1 MLTTFSLAGHWL
13 EMRSRFATGKAVEAL
28 LRLAPATARVLRQG
42 QEIEVPLED
51 VVVGDEIVIR
61 PGDRIP
67 VDGEV
72 VSGSSYVDE
81 SIITGEP
88 VPVAKGIG
96 DPVVGGTVNQTG
108 AFNFRATAVG
118 ADTALARIVQM
129 VQNAQASRAP
139 AQHLADEAGKY
150 LVFVALGSGLIAF
163 LAWYFLGGEGFHFAL
178 TAAWSDCFHHAIRR
192 SDS

>member
-1 MLTTFSLAGHWL
+1 MLKTSVL
-13 EMRSRFATGKAVEAL
+13 EEF
-28 LRLAPATARVLRQG
+28 
-42 QEIEVPLED
+42 
-51 VVVGDEIVIR
+51 VGDEIVIR

-118 ADTALARIVQM
+118 ADTALARIV
-129 VQNAQASRAP
+129 
-139 AQHLADEAGKY
+139 
-150 LVFVALGSGLIAF
+150 
-163 LAWYFLGGEGFHFAL
+163 
-178 TAAWSDCFHHAIRR
+178 
-192 SDS
+192 